1 MDKVEETTLDTFA
14 EIVAGNVEDNWAS
27 IEEFDTFQQNDA
39 KGPNLFV
46 YDDSS
51 TVLKELSKKS
61 VNNVH
66 YFLPRFQNLLYRNID
81 KAALGAQIDSVLQE
95 LIDKAKNK
103 GFTWSDQSVSF
114 LREYLV
120 DVLDLGSR
128 YPQSGLFRSREWSQL
143 GNRYQKNI
151 DALILPTE
159 EKKSLQFIHQ
169 IISNADV
176 LEGSLLA
183 QGSQNNQLLVGQ
195 RSRRATPLER
205 FFGFITGAAVGI
217 VGGFL
222 SGGGPI
228 GALVGGIS
236 GALSG
241 AATLHA
247 VYRFPPIFS

>member
-1 MDKVEETTLDTFA
+1 M
-14 EIVAGNVEDNWAS
+14 
-27 IEEFDTFQQNDA
+27 
-39 KGPNLFV
+39 
-46 YDDSS
+46 
-51 TVLKELSKKS
+51 
-61 VNNVH
+61 
-66 YFLPRFQNLLYRNID
+66 
-81 KAALGAQIDSVLQE
+81 
-95 LIDKAKNK
+95 
-103 GFTWSDQSVSF
+103 
-114 LREYLV
+114 
-120 DVLDLGSR
+120 
-128 YPQSGLFRSREWSQL
+128 

-176 LEGSLLA
+176 LEGSLPPKVR
-183 QGSQNNQLLVGQ
+183 NQLLVGQ
-195 RSRRATPLER
+195 RSRKATPLER
-205 FFGFITGAAVGI
+205 FFGFITGAAIGI

-222 SGGGPI
+222 SGGGLI